1 MKFSEYSTGQVLKFG
16 SYTIDEAE
24 ILEFATRYDPQ
35 WFHTDVDK
43 ARTGSPYGG
52 LIASG
57 WNTCG
62 IAMRLVTDEL
72 LQDSGSIGS
81 PGLAYLKWPNPVRAG
96 DVLSVVITVLDT
108 KRSRSRPNLGI
119 LRWQWQ
125 LFNGEGAEVL
135 DLEATSFFELS

>member
-1 MKFSEYSTGQVLKFG
+1 MKFSEYSVGQVLKFG
-16 SYTIDEAE
+16 SYKIEEAE

-35 WFHTDVDK
+35 WFHTDVNK
-43 ARTGSPYGG
+43 AQTSPYGG

-96 DVLSVVITVLDT
+96 DMLSVVITVLET
-108 KRSRSRPNLGI
+108 KQSRSRPNLGI

-125 LFNGEGAEVL
+125 LFNGEGVEVL
-135 DLEATSFFELS
+135 DLEATSFFELP

>member
-1 MKFSEYSTGQVLKFG
+1 MKFSEYSKGQIFKFG
-16 SYTIDEAE
+16 SYKIEEAE

-43 ARTGSPYGG
+43 AQTESPYGG

-62 IAMRLVTDEL
+62 ITMRLVTDEL
-72 LQDSGSIGS
+72 LYDSDSIGS

-96 DVLSVVITVLDT
+96 DVLSVVVTVLDT
-108 KRSRSRPNLGI
+108 KQSRSRPDLGI
-119 LRWQWQ
+119 LQWQWQ
-125 LFNGEGAEVL
+125 LFNDKGVEVL